1 MSNTPEIIETD
12 EVVSVDPDTFTQ
24 AEINSLIASANASV
38 AHPTRKVKREF
49 VAEVVERTY
58 VETEGLSLKSRNFA
72 IRKAVQNYI
81 DLQTKGI
88 VASAAVNHFDVLP
101 PANPYSTSD
110 TIWSEEQ
117 VREARAQWI
126 AAEPGIAP
134 EHRPIV
140 ASAYAQIPGSL
151 ESMHAEVR
159 VMALTSTGA
168 VPVKVTEYSQAI
180 TASGSYDRVP
190 SLEEQLEVYTNA
202 RNELIEV
209 VESQTALTA
218 GGQHIYDH
226 RGDLA
231 HRIERGDRRET
242 LLSYLGRSP
251 RFQES
256 LSTMNLD
263 LSNADPYTQFGQEQ
277 FRLFYNMLENLPNSP
292 VPVDYI
298 QRAVDAAKP
307 YDVDGSVSKS
317 IVAGAGTAHVLKKLS
332 AFSTWNADAD
342 GQGEEFANRHAAIAD
357 LDSIPAHFYSFEE
370 VLPAK

>member
-12 EVVSVDPDTFTQ
+12 ERVSIEPDTFTR
-24 AEINSLIASANASV
+24 AEVIAMIASANASV
-38 AHPTRKVKREF
+38 LDRTRRVKADF
-49 VAEVVERTY
+49 VDEVIERTY
-58 VETEGLSLKSRNFA
+58 VETDGLSHKARNFA

-88 VASAAVNHFDVLP
+88 VASSAVNHFDVLP

-117 VREARAQWI
+117 VRTARAAWI

-140 ASAYAQIPGSL
+140 ASAYAQVPGSI
-151 ESMHAEVR
+151 EAMHAELR
-159 VMALTSTGA
+159 VMALTATGA

-180 TASGSYDRVP
+180 TASGSYDKVP
-190 SLEEQLEVYTNA
+190 SLDEQLESYNEA
-202 RNELIEV
+202 RQEMIDV
-209 VESQTALTA
+209 VVSQRALTA
-218 GGQHIYDH
+218 GGQHVYDH

-231 HRIERGDRRET
+231 RRIERGDNREAI
-242 LLSYLGRSP
+242 LAYLERSP

-256 LSTMNLD
+256 LSTMNAD
-263 LSNADPYTQFGQEQ
+263 LSSADPYTQFGQEQ
-277 FRLFYNMLENLPNSP
+277 FRLFYNMLQGLPNSP

-298 QRAVDAAKP
+298 KRAVDAVKP
-307 YDVDGSVSKS
+307 YDVRGSVAES
-317 IVAGAGTAHVLKKLS
+317 IVAGAGAAHVLKKLS
-332 AFSTWNADAD
+332 AFSTWNKDAD
-342 GQGEEFANRHAAIAD
+342 EQGEEFANRYAAIAD
-357 LDSIPAHFYSFEE
+357 LDSIPPHFYSFEE

>member
-1 MSNTPEIIETD
+1 MSTTPEIIETD
-12 EVVSVDPDTFTQ
+12 EVVSIDPDTFTQ
-24 AEINSLIASANASV
+24 AELNSLIASANASV
-38 AHPTRKVKREF
+38 LHPTRKVKREF
-49 VAEVVERTY
+49 VDEVVQRTY
-58 VETEGLSLKSRNFA
+58 IETEGLSLQSRNFA

-88 VASAAVNHFDVLP
+88 VASASVNHFDVLP

-110 TIWSEEQ
+110 TVWSEEK

-134 EHRPIV
+134 EHRSIV
-140 ASAYAQIPGSL
+140 ASAYAQVPGSL
-151 ESMHAEVR
+151 EAMHAEVR
-159 VMALTSTGA
+159 VMALTATGA

-190 SLEEQLEVYTNA
+190 SLEEQLDVYNQA
-202 RNELIEV
+202 RYDLIEV
-209 VESQTALTA
+209 VDSQVALTA
-218 GGQHIYDH
+218 GGQHIYDY

-231 HRIERGDRRET
+231 HRIERGDSREAI
-242 LLSYLGRSP
+242 LAYLGRSP

-292 VPVDYI
+292 VPVDYVK
-298 QRAVDAAKP
+298 RAVDAVKS
-307 YDVDGSVSKS
+307 YDVDGSATDA
-317 IVAGAGTAHVLKKLS
+317 IVAGAGSEFVLSKLEKSS
-332 AFSTWNADAD
+332 AWKAALAESSD
-342 GQGEEFANRHAAIAD
+342 EFVSHYAAITD
-357 LDSIPAHFYSFEE
+357 LDSLPVGFHSFED

>member
-88 VASAAVNHFDVLP
+88 VASASVNHFDVLP

-140 ASAYAQIPGSL
+140 ASAYAQVPGSL
-151 ESMHAEVR
+151 EAMHAEVR

-190 SLEEQLEVYTNA
+190 SLEEQLDAYNDA
-202 RNELIEV
+202 RNELVEV

-231 HRIERGDRRET
+231 HRIERGDNREA

-256 LSTMNLD
+256 LSTMSLD

-317 IVAGAGTAHVLKKLS
+317 IVAGAGAAHVLKKLS
-332 AFSTWNADAD
+332 AFSTWNADAKKQD
-342 GQGEEFANRHAAIAD
+342 EEFANRYAAIAD